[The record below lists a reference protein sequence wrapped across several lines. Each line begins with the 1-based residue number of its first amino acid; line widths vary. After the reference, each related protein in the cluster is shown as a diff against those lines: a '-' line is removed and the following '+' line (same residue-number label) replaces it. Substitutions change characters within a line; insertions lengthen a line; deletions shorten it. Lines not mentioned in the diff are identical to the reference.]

1 MLNLSTVDGSVWC
14 KTKICHNWMAD
25 GFAASG
31 RHANITLKSTI
42 KLQHIITYL
51 LNLKYVISVS

>member
-31 RHANITLKSTI
+31 RHANITLK
-42 KLQHIITYL
+42 
-51 LNLKYVISVS
+51 KYHKTAAYNNIPFKFKT